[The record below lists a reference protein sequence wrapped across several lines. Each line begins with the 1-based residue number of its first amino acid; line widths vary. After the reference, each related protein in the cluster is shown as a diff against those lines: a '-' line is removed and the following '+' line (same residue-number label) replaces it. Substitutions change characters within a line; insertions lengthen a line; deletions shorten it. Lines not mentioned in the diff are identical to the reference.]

1 MTNRHLAFTFAV
13 PLTFLILILVI
24 YSCRKKEQEQVPEQV
39 NRLEKIRQAGKL
51 IGITDYNSTN
61 YFIYRGKPMGFQYDL
76 LKGYAKHLDVE
87 LEIKVTKDM
96 EKSFEYLK
104 EGTADIMAFNLAVTE
119 ERRNR
124 INFTVPYTQ
133 TRQVLVQRKPEDWRS
148 ISEGALE
155 RELIRNQLELKGKVV
170 YVRANSSY
178 EQRLRNLSQE
188 IGGGIRIIEK
198 ENYSEEQLISLVARG
213 EIDYTVCDENVAK
226 VNSTYYPNI
235 DVKTA
240 ISFPQ
245 NLAWGVPRNA
255 DSLLVSV
262 NDWISEFKNTLDYA
276 LIYNKYF
283 KNRKSALIWKSD
295 YYTISSGKISPYD
308 ELIKQHSKE
317 IGWDW
322 RLLASLI
329 FQESRFKPNAESWAG
344 AYGLMQLMP
353 SVLNRF
359 EVEDKSSPRQ
369 NIQAGVEFLEWLDKQ
384 VKKMG
389 IRDRQ
394 ERLKFVLAAY
404 NVGLGHVLDARRLA
418 EKYGG
423 DPDKWAVIKE
433 YLLKK
438 SNPKYYNDEVVY
450 YGYAR
455 GIETYNYVDQI
466 LDRYEHYKNII
477 AEG

>member
-1 MTNRHLAFTFAV
+1 LIKRELVSEYLIPLIVVGVLFAV
-13 PLTFLILILVI
+13 P
-24 YSCRKKEQEQVPEQV
+24 SCKRVQEEASEQS
-39 NRLEKIRQAGKL
+39 NRLREIKQTGKL
-51 IGITDYNSTN
+51 VGITDYNSIN

-76 LKGYAKHLDVE
+76 LKRYARHLDVE
-87 LEIKVTKDM
+87 LEIKVNKDM
-96 EKSFEYLK
+96 NRSFQLLK
-104 EGTADIMAFNLAVTE
+104 DGEGDIMAYNLAVTE
-119 ERRNR
+119 ERKER
-124 INFTVPYTQ
+124 IDFTVPYTQ

-148 ISEGALE
+148 MERRDLE

-198 ENYSEEQLISLVARG
+198 ENYSEEQLIALVSRG

-235 DVKTA
+235 DVQTA

-245 NLAWGVPRNA
+245 NLAWGIPHDA
-255 DSLLVSV
+255 DSLLASV
-262 NDWISEFKNTLDYA
+262 NSWIGEFKNTLDYA
-276 LIYNKYF
+276 LIYNRYF
-283 KNRKSALIWKSD
+283 RNRKSALIWKSD

-308 ELIKQHSKE
+308 DLIKQYSEE

-329 FQESRFKPNAESWAG
+329 FQESRFKPNAQSWAG

-353 SVLNRF
+353 SVLKRY
-359 EVEDKSSPRQ
+359 EVQDKGSPRQ
-369 NIQAGVEFLEWLDKQ
+369 NIRAGVEFLEWLNRQIRKLGIKDKE
-384 VKKMG
+384 
-389 IRDRQ
+389 
-394 ERLKFVLAAY
+394 ERIKFMLAAY

-423 DPDKWAVIKE
+423 DPNEWEVIKE

-450 YGYAR
+450 YGYCR

-477 AEG
+477 EEEG

>member
-1 MTNRHLAFTFAV
+1 MIRRSLVLRLAV
-13 PLTFLILILVI
+13 FLSLAGIMVVVF
-24 YSCRKKEQEQVPEQV
+24 SCVKPQEEPPQQA
-39 NRLEKIRQAGKL
+39 NRLEQIKQSGKL
-51 IGITDYNSTN
+51 VGITDYNSTN

-76 LKGYAKHLDVE
+76 LKRYAKHLDVE
-87 LEIKVTKDM
+87 LEILVKKDM
-96 EKSFEYLK
+96 DKSFEAM
-104 EGTADIMAFNLAVTE
+104 ENGEADIMAFNLAVTE
-119 ERRNR
+119 ERKQR
-124 INFTVPYTQ
+124 IDFTVPYTQ
-133 TRQVLVQRKPEDWRS
+133 TRQVLVQRKPEDWRTMS
-148 ISEGALE
+148 QRELE
-155 RELIRNQLELKGKVV
+155 RHLLRNQLELKGKVI

-198 ENYSEEQLISLVARG
+198 EDYSEEQLIALVARG

-226 VNSTYYPNI
+226 VNSTYYPNLDI
-235 DVKTA
+235 KTA

-245 NLAWGVPRNA
+245 NLAWGIPRNA
-255 DSLLVSV
+255 DSLLASV
-262 NDWISEFKNTLDYA
+262 NSWIESFKTTIDYTLV
-276 LIYNKYF
+276 YNKYF
-283 KNRKSALIWKSD
+283 RNRKSALIWKSD

-308 ELIKQHSKE
+308 DLIKKYSKE

-329 FQESRFKPNAESWAG
+329 FQESRFKPNAQSWAG

-353 SVLNRF
+353 SVLKRF
-359 EVEDKSSPRQ
+359 EVENKGSPRE
-369 NIQAGVEFLEWLDKQ
+369 NIRAGVEFLEWLDRQIRKL
-384 VKKMG
+384 G
-389 IRDRQ
+389 IRDEQ
-394 ERLKFVLAAY
+394 EKIRFVLAAY

-423 DPDKWAVIKE
+423 DPDEWDVIKE

-438 SNPKYYNDEVVY
+438 SDPEYYNDEVVY

-466 LDRYEHYKNII
+466 MDRYEHYKNII
-477 AEG
+477 PEA